1 MAHHRLFL
9 VPALFLVPTLCVGA
23 FCCTLRVANADPP
36 PVPPSNSTR
45 SVDSPVP
52 TRSVG
57 TRVESDDLGL
67 AVPPGFEVS
76 LYADDDLAHDI
87 YSMTIDAKG
96 RVAVAGRNYVKI
108 LHDDN
113 ADGRADRVTLFS
125 TKPASGAHGM
135 YFDGPDLVCT
145 GDDAVMR
152 LRDTN
157 ADGVADGPPE
167 VWTRLRHPEHGAN
180 GVVKG
185 PDGWF
190 YVICGNDA
198 EVTEKHAT
206 TPHSP
211 VKKPNC
217 GAIVRFSPDGKQSE
231 IFAHGFRNPY
241 DLDFNEHGHLF
252 TVDADGERDQ
262 YLPWYAPN
270 RLFDVAQGMHHGWV
284 LRGWTRSWNRPE
296 YFPDNVERLVEIG
309 RGSPTGLVC
318 YRHRAFPPKY
328 RGGIFSACWTLG
340 NIYYFPLTPKGS
352 TYTSQKEIFLSPTG
366 QIGFAPVDLAVG
378 PAGDMF
384 IAIGGRG
391 TRGGV
396 FRVKY
401 KGELPA
407 EPRPK
412 GAIEQVL
419 DADQPLASW
428 SRAKWAP
435 IIDKIGADA
444 LRKVCM
450 VQSRFSDRQKIRA
463 IECLTERFRGLDPQ
477 FIKHSLDRSNAP
489 LFARALWSVGHA
501 YRQNNRADDFT
512 ILFGCFFGA
521 RHSSLAVQRAAWEA
535 MATFRPE
542 LRRDLVFADDDICW
556 AFFNGG
562 ATSDDRRVR
571 AAALRAPDNSVS
583 EVRRLTEVL
592 ARIQENPLRATEIE
606 RSRLSTR
613 QELALAWLEIHASPL
628 GFNRITTTQRSLSA
642 LKPEASA
649 DVAIMAMRLIQL
661 AWGDLRVAEQRPD
674 LYSGYSCD
682 AIDGL
687 PASLREE
694 IAIAASNQLHA
705 RDRSVEREAARL
717 LGLLSPKQPDR
728 SRKLAMS
735 LRPKARPEDEIHFLI
750 ALSRLDRSEGD
761 RIVTQ
766 LTAKSVVSL
775 HAKINALGYQVSR
788 NWPLVVGE
796 LFDELCKRDPGVA
809 QAVVN
814 DRDFGLPDHT
824 LFAERMPKG
833 LRAKAARKIFDAAL
847 KAQDDARWSAEMVAL
862 VGALPDADVLPKLR
876 ELWED
881 EPGLRDAIALVL
893 AREPLEQ
900 DRSRLV
906 TALISPEPKV
916 IVAAAKS
923 LKSLAKPGKP
933 DEIASA
939 LRMLREYCVPGKHAE
954 VRHELAALLTHWT
967 DQTVAIDERKNKD
980 LRAAYQ
986 PWFDWF
992 AKSHPTEAAK
1002 MTALGEVDAAAWAK
1016 RLATIDFS
1024 AGDAARGRKVFD
1036 ARSCNRCHGGNSR
1049 LGPDLVGV
1057 TRRFSRADL
1066 LTSIIDPNKDVSPL
1080 YQTTQLTTKT
1090 GQTHVGI
1097 LIYESPE
1104 SSLVQTG
1111 PDTTIRITDEDV
1123 SKRRPSRQSLM
1134 PTGLLNAATDQDLA
1148 DLFAYMQSTD
1158 AK

>member
-1 MAHHRLFL
+1 MPNRRATALAHMIFEL
-9 VPALFLVPTLCVGA
+9 ALCLGTLKSSLVPTLRVGTLCLTLCVA
-23 FCCTLRVANADPP
+23 RVAQTA
-36 PVPPSNSTR
+36 
-45 SVDSPVP
+45 
-52 TRSVG
+52 
-57 TRVESDDLGL
+57 DDLGL
-67 AVPPGFEVS
+67 SVPPGFAVS

-113 ADGRADRVTLFS
+113 ADGRADRATLFS
-125 TKPASGAHGM
+125 NKPASGAHGM

-145 GDDAVMR
+145 GDDSVMR

-157 ADGVADGPPE
+157 DDSVADGKPE
-167 VWTRLRHPEHGAN
+167 IWSRLRHPEHGAN

-198 EVTEKHAT
+198 EVTEKHAS

-296 YFPDNVERLVEIG
+296 YFPDSVERLVEIG

-352 TYTSQKEIFLSPTG
+352 TYTSQKEIFLRPTG
-366 QIGFAPVDLAVG
+366 QTGFAPVDLAVG

-396 FRVKY
+396 FRVGY
-401 KGELPA
+401 LGPRPPEPAVPVLPA
-407 EPRPK
+407 EPL
-412 GAIEQVL
+412 QVL
-419 DADQPLASW
+419 DADQPLTSW
-428 SRAKWAP
+428 SRANWVP
-435 IIDKIGADA
+435 IAKELGANAMVDLLDRTEFTTSQRVRAVEVVTELFGGLRPIQGHKPPGYNPA
-444 LRKVCM
+444 LEA
-450 VQSRFSDRQKIRA
+450 RA
-463 IECLTERFRGLDPQ
+463 I
-477 FIKHSLDRSNAP
+477 
-489 LFARALWSVGHA
+489 WSVARWIQDHA
-501 YRQNNRADDFT
+501 HDREARSDSAVQ
-512 ILFGCFFGA
+512 LFGY
-521 RHSSLAVQRAAWEA
+521 SLGHPSPAVQRAAWESVA
-535 MATFRPE
+535 GLMDADWARLGLSNTQLPFWFRS
-542 LRRDLVFADDDICW
+542 L
-556 AFFNGG
+556 
-562 ATSDDRRVR
+562 TSDERRIRVLSVTITREHPLHR
-571 AAALRAPDNSVS
+571 ASLTRAIDGWIQLIRKQPALIGADADKILSRLQLADCGLNAADEMAPRLRAELVEQCLLAIAQTRDETTRLEAMRWLQIIVGDVRIEQAQPDLYAGYAPRDVDSVS
-583 EVRRLTEVL
+583 E
-592 ARIQENPLRATEIE
+592 
-606 RSRLSTR
+606 STR
-613 QELALAWLEIHASPL
+613 H
-628 GFNRITTTQRSLSA
+628 RIVR
-642 LKPEASA
+642 
-649 DVAIMAMRLIQL
+649 AILRTFPQSS
-661 AWGDLRVAEQRPD
+661 RVA
-674 LYSGYSCD
+674 
-682 AIDGL
+682 
-687 PASLREE
+687 
-694 IAIAASNQLHA
+694 NW
-705 RDRSVEREAARL
+705 EAARVLSMLAVDEADAPLQNL
-717 LGLLSPKQPDR
+717 LALGKDS
-728 SRKLAMS
+728 A
-735 LRPKARPEDEIHFLI
+735 PEDDIHYLI
-750 ALSRLDRSEGD
+750 VLSRLPGARSPG
-761 RIVTQ
+761 VT
-766 LTAKSVVSL
+766 LLAADTLVRL
-775 HAKINALGYQVSR
+775 HMKMNLKGFQVSR

-796 LFDELCKRDPGVA
+796 LFDELCKRDAALATAVA
-809 QAVVN
+809 N
-814 DRDFGLPDHT
+814 HPDFGLADHT
-824 LFAERMPKG
+824 LFAERMPKE
-833 LRAKAARKIFDAAL
+833 LRNKAARKIFDSAI
-847 KAQDDARWSAEMVAL
+847 KARDNARWSAEMVAL
-862 VGALPDADVLPKLR
+862 IGHLPDADVLPKIR

-881 EPGLRDAIALVL
+881 EPGLRDAIAVVL
-893 AREPLEQ
+893 ARSPVDQ

-906 TALISPEPKV
+906 TALISPDPKT
-916 IVAAAKS
+916 IVAAAKA
-923 LKSLAKPGKP
+923 LRALAKPGQP
-933 DEIASA
+933 GEIADA

-954 VRHELAALLTHWT
+954 VRRELTALLSHWT
-967 DQTVAIDERKNKD
+967 DQKIHIDERNIKN
-980 LRAAYQ
+980 LRDAYQ

-992 AKSHPTEAAK
+992 AKAHPQQAAK
-1002 MTALGEVDAAAWAK
+1002 LAASGEIDAAAWAK
-1016 RLATIDFS
+1016 RLTVIDFS
-1024 AGDAARGRKVFD
+1024 AGEAARGRKIFD
-1036 ARSCNRCHGGNSR
+1036 ARSCNRCHGAGSR
-1049 LGPDLVGV
+1049 LGPDLAGV

-1134 PTGLLNAATDQDLA
+1134 PTGLLNAASDQDIA